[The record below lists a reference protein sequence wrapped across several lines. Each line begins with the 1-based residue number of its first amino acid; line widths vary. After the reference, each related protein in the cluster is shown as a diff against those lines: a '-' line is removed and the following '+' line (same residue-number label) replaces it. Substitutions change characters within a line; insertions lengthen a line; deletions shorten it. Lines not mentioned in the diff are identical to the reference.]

1 MLVYQV
7 DLVLIQALSLI
18 HKLDEQVCAV
28 VLSAIRGLRFL
39 FIHFVSEFE
48 DRLLEG
54 FHLERGAALG
64 VEGMLDEV
72 EGLFL
77 ELRRCSLLRR
87 IQDLEVGGEV
97 RGRG

>member
-7 DLVLIQALSLI
+7 DLILIQAFLLVY
-18 HKLDEQVCAV
+18 KLDEQVRAV

-39 FIHFVSEFE
+39 FVHFVSEFE
-48 DRLLEG
+48 DCLLKG
-54 FHLERGAALG
+54 LHLERGAALG
-64 VEGMLDEV
+64 IEGMLREV

-77 ELRRCSLLRR
+77 ELRRCCLLRG

-97 RGRG
+97 RGRD